1 MPCPDCSDNADYE
14 RVELVWP
21 GKGKPVERVSLPFQ
35 TIERVN
41 DVRRSRSAQAELVG
55 AVAPSHPVDSRLRGN
70 DGEGGDDEGDN
81 TRPSRAREK
90 LAVTSR
96 ERELKRFERKC

>member
-1 MPCPDCSDNADYE
+1 MPCPDCSPSGDYE

-41 DVRRSRSAQAELVG
+41 DVRRSRDGQAGLTT
-55 AVAPSHPVDSRLRGN
+55 HFSRG
-70 DGEGGDDEGDN
+70 
-81 TRPSRAREK
+81 REK
-90 LAVTSR
+90 SEPPPPNCRTRS
-96 ERELKRFERKC
+96 